1 MKIVVLVKEV
11 PDTYGERR
19 LDPTT
24 GILDRSG
31 DLVVDEID
39 ERALEVAL
47 QYKDG
52 HKDAEVVVLAV
63 GPASAKDALRKGL
76 SMGADR
82 AVHVEDDALAG
93 ADALVTAR
101 AIAAALRGEAFDL
114 VVAGNESTDGRGGIV
129 PAMVAELLGL
139 PLLGSLGEVAIAD
152 GSVRGTR
159 LTETA
164 ATTLSAPLPAVVSVT
179 EKSAEARFPNFKGI
193 MTAKRKPLAVRS
205 TGELGVGSTTPGSRV
220 LTVAERPAR
229 AAGTT
234 IADEGDAGERLVAF
248 LRERKAI

>member
-76 SMGADR
+76 SMG